1 MKKPLY
7 ILYIFCLLLFAC
19 SENKNDEDQIKI
31 IPISHSTLIIEY
43 ENEVIYIDPVG
54 DENTFKDQKSPT
66 LVLITDI
73 HSDHLS
79 IETLLNT
86 VKPETKI
93 ISPNAVVKKI
103 DRTIERKIIS
113 LNNNESTVISKIK
126 VEAIPMYHLREEAK
140 AFHPKGRGNGY
151 VLTLGKK
158 RIYISGDTEDIPEM
172 RTLKDIDIAFVCM
185 NLPWTMSV
193 EKAAD
198 AVLDFQ
204 PKEVYPYHYKG
215 TNGISDIK
223 QFKALIHKEN
233 NTIKVHLKDWY

>member
-1 MKKPLY
+1 M
-7 ILYIFCLLLFAC
+7 
-19 SENKNDEDQIKI
+19 
-31 IPISHSTLIIEY
+31 IIEY
-43 ENEVIYIDPVG
+43 KNEVIYVDPVG

-93 ISPNAVVKKI
+93 ISPSAVVKKI
-103 DRTIERKIIS
+103 DRTIERNIIS

-233 NTIKVHLKDWY
+233 NTIKVHLKEWY

>member
-113 LNNNESTVISKIK
+113 LNNNKSTVISKIK

>member
-43 ENEVIYIDPVG
+43 ENEVIYVDPVG